1 MAREP
6 ASWVDLIHKA
16 VHTSDDQNIG
26 NIEAV
31 SPNFAVVKR
40 GLVHVRRYYIPLGKV
55 EGWDGRVVWLKIP
68 EEQVRRDYERQVA
81 PDPFV
86 YHYSSEPLADG
97 SVRDFSINMPV
108 IEPPNEEEEKKNS
121 PVHQP
126 RHQMKNG
133 LGSCAISAEWL
144 SEAKKNW
151 VTMSLQNIRRAIIKA
166 QKLLFMQYFFFM
178 PILRAPFTYLRST
191 PNKLLIWN

>member
-1 MAREP
+1 VAREP

-16 VHTSDDQNIG
+16 VHTSDDHDIG

-40 GLVHVRRYYIPLGKV
+40 GLVHVLRYYIPLGKV

-68 EEQVRRDYERQVA
+68 EEQVNRDYERKVA

-108 IEPPNEEEEKKNS
+108 IEPPYEEEKNELS
-121 PVHQP
+121 
-126 RHQMKNG
+126 
-133 LGSCAISAEWL
+133 GSSAKASNKEQLRFLCDLCGMTFGSEEEL
-144 SEAKKNW
+144 SNHVASKH
-151 VTMSLQNIRRAIIKA
+151 
-166 QKLLFMQYFFFM
+166 
-178 PILRAPFTYLRST
+178 
-191 PNKLLIWN
+191 